1 MALELADRVRETTT
15 VTGTGP
21 ATLLGAVT
29 GFQSFAVIGDTNTCY
44 YTISDQSGPNF
55 EVGIGTYSTAGP
67 TLTRTTVLSSSN
79 SNVAVSFPAGI
90 KDIFVTYPAEK
101 SVNLD
106 AAGNVSA
113 LGTVASATWQA
124 TAITTTYGGTG
135 LTSYTAGDLSYY
147 ATGTTFTKLAIG
159 SSKTILT
166 STGTA
171 PQWSASLDTSQGG
184 TGLTSYTAG
193 DLSYYAS
200 GTTFTTLGIGT
211 AGQILTST
219 GTAPQWSTL
228 SGVAVTTF
236 SAGTTGFTP
245 NTATSGAITLAGTL
259 AVTNGGTGLTSLT
272 TGRIPFGANTA
283 AFGNSANLFFDSA
296 NTRLGVGT
304 ATPAVTAAFVGT
316 DSILVPKGTTAEQ
329 PTGVTGYLRYNTTTE
344 EFEGFSGSPGAW
356 KSVGGSA
363 ISNDTST
370 ATDLFPLFA
379 AATTGTAQNVFTSD
393 AKYLYKP
400 STGELKASAVVATNG
415 LVINSATASANYTVA
430 TGQNAMSV
438 GPFTVNSGVVVTV
451 SSGSRWVIL

>member
-1 MALELADRVRETTT
+1 MALVLKDRVRETTT
-15 VTGTGP
+15 VTGTSS

-29 GFQSFAVIGDTNTCY
+29 GFQSFSVIGDGNTCY

-55 EVGIGTYSTAGP
+55 EVGIGTYSSAGP
-67 TLTRTTVLSSSN
+67 TLARTTILDSSN
-79 SNVAVSFPAGI
+79 GGAIVPFPAGI
-90 KDIFVTYPAEK
+90 KDVFVTYPAEK

-106 AAGNVSA
+106 ASDNVSP

-159 SSKTILT
+159 
-166 STGTA
+166 
-171 PQWSASLDTSQGG
+171 
-184 TGLTSYTAG
+184 
-193 DLSYYAS
+193 
-200 GTTFTTLGIGT
+200 T
-211 AGQILTST
+211 AGQVLTST

-245 NTATSGAITLAGTL
+245 STATSGAVTLSGTL

-272 TGRIPFGANTA
+272 TGRIPFGAGTS
-283 AFGNSANLFFDSA
+283 AFGNSANLFFDVT

-304 ATPAVTAAFVGT
+304 ASPAVTAAFVGI
-316 DSILVPKGTTAEQ
+316 DSILTPKGTTGER

-363 ISNDTST
+363 ISNDTTT

-379 AATTGTAQNVFTSD
+379 SATSGTAQNVFTSN

-400 STGELKASAVVATNG
+400 STGELQASEILASNG
-415 LVINSATASANYTVA
+415 VILNNQTMNTSY
-430 TGQNAMSV
+430 AMPAGYSGMST
-438 GPFTVNSGVVVTV
+438 GPFTIAGGVTFTIPA
-451 SSGSRWVIL
+451 GSRHVVL